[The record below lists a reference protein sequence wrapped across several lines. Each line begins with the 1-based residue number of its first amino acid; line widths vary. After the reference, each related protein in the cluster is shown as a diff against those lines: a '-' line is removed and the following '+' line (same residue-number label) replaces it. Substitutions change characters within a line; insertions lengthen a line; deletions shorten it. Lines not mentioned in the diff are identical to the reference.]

1 MSPKDYREL
10 KDVQTNI
17 LKINLQTKSKENL
30 ITVIRYDP
38 VWRDLIKEKNSFSI
52 NINGYIRKPILRPQ
66 PSKFWRIKFLKVR
79 LKIIIETLNL
89 YTQTL

>member
-38 VWRDLIKEKNSFSI
+38 V
-52 NINGYIRKPILRPQ
+52 
-66 PSKFWRIKFLKVR
+66 
-79 LKIIIETLNL
+79 
-89 YTQTL
+89 